1 MPSPTSTHS
10 RQTITRIRSSLWSR
24 RSITSPREPTWRS
37 TRIPCPNSP
46 RPPLPWR
53 RNWVS
58 RPSREH
64 YLYLDLCCA
73 SPSNLVLKPMLPF
86 SRTGSSGPQLGRKRL
101 RISAFAS
108 PTSAEALTIGSATNK
123 QEHATTSESDAGI
136 RPRLVFIVD
145 ELDRCRPTFALAV
158 LERIKHIFGVQG
170 VTFLLVANL
179 KELGKS
185 VLKVYGDVDET
196 RYLEKFF
203 EIVVRLPESTPGG
216 HRLTTRAY
224 VHHLSK
230 QLRLPRNNAYGHR
243 YLDFLCA
250 LAEAENLSLRSLEHT
265 MRLAL
270 VLAPSAPA
278 ERWSHCCPI
287 LRIAR
292 PKLFDRILQMA
303 QEPLTAEEKS
313 ELGDLA
319 RPLGRGRP

>member
-1 MPSPTSTHS
+1 MAKELGLTTVEG
-10 RQTITRIRSSLWSR
+10 TL
-24 RSITSPREPTWRS
+24 
-37 TRIPCPNSP
+37 
-46 RPPLPWR
+46 PLLGPLLR
-53 RNWVS
+53 LAVES
-58 RPSREH
+58 
-64 YLYLDLCCA
+64 
-73 SPSNLVLKPMLPF
+73 
-86 SRTGSSGPQLGRKRL
+86 GSQADAPLLEDWFERAAARKEAIADFRVRL
-101 RISAFAS
+101 SD
-108 PTSAEALTIGSATNK
+108 TAEALTIGSATNK

-158 LERIKHIFGVQG
+158 LERIKHIFDVQG

-224 VHHLSK
+224 VHHLFK
-230 QLRLPRNNAYGHR
+230 QLRFPRNNAYGHR

-270 VLAPSAPA
+270 VLAPSAPPKVVA
-278 ERWSHCCPI
+278 LLPI
-287 LRIAR
+287 LRVAR

-303 QEPLTAEEKS
+303 QEPLTAEERS
-313 ELGDLA
+313 ELGELA
-319 RPLGRGRP
+319 DHIGDKDARDALLSELKPNGELAYFARLLDQYRLR